1 MTASDADKAGAL
13 LEVAKGVLA
22 VEAEGLLKGSARID
36 SQFLKAVA
44 LILGSCPPGRVVVM
58 GVGKSGHIAHKI
70 AATLASTGTPAFFVH
85 PTEAGHG
92 DLGMI
97 TRDDVVLAIS
107 YSGKSDELLRVVPYF
122 KRHGIMIIALTGD
135 GSSPLA
141 QHADI
146 WLDGSVGREACP
158 MGLAPTAST
167 TLALALGDALA
178 VCLLHERGFTSQD
191 FALTHPHGTLGRRL
205 LVTIE
210 DIMLK
215 GADIPKVGPGT
226 TIRNCLTEMTRG
238 GIGVVGV
245 VEEADEKVVGIFT
258 DGDLR
263 RSLDSNCDI
272 FSTTVAKNMTRA
284 PLTMKAAQLAAE
296 AADVMERHKVNAI
309 LVTDAVGRLE
319 GALNMRILLRAGV
332 V

>member
-1 MTASDADKAGAL
+1 MTASDSDRAVELREVAKSVFAVEAAAL
-13 LEVAKGVLA
+13 LEGGAKIDEQFLNA
-22 VEAEGLLKGSARID
+22 VE
-36 SQFLKAVA
+36 
-44 LILGSCPPGRVVVM
+44 LILARCPPGRVVVM
-58 GVGKSGHIAHKI
+58 GVGKSGHIANKI
-70 AATLASTGTPAFFVH
+70 AATLASTGTPSFFVH

-122 KRHGIMIIALTGD
+122 KRHGIMMIALTGD
-135 GSSPLA
+135 GTSPLA
-141 QHADI
+141 QHANI
-146 WLDGSVGREACP
+146 WLDGSVRREACP

-167 TLALALGDALA
+167 TLALAFGDALA
-178 VCLLHERGFTSQD
+178 VCLLHERGFTSED

-205 LVTIE
+205 LVTID

-215 GADIPKVGPGT
+215 GEDVPKVLPNT
-226 TIRNCLTEMTRG
+226 TIRNCLAEMTRG
-238 GIGVVGV
+238 GIGIVGV
-245 VEEADEKVVGIFT
+245 VDQVEGKVIGIFT

-263 RSLDSNCDI
+263 RALDGNCDI
-272 FSTTVAKNMTRA
+272 FATTVSEIMTRS
-284 PLTMKAAQLAAE
+284 PLTMKSHQMAVE
-296 AADVMERHKVNAI
+296 AADAMERHKVNAI

-319 GALNMRILLRAGV
+319 GAFNMRILLRSGV